1 MAMAWIAGSALPTRG
16 ADLFLEL
23 PGIPG
28 ESTEVNHRNWIS
40 LQSLSFGIS
49 RTVAT
54 NSSTGSA
61 RATGQD
67 LGLAKRIDLA
77 SPKLALAAASG
88 QPLATARIQ
97 WVRQTAN
104 NVPLVQFEAVFR
116 DVRIGSDAVSGSDT
130 ELTEQLQFS
139 YSRMTWSTPVLDARG
154 DSTGRIEV
162 DWNFQTNAGS
172 LNSVTNPPNPPPA
185 TVPVTATGERSA
197 TGAIT
202 LRWPAT
208 AGQSFRI
215 FGSPR
220 LDGTYTAI
228 QDLRASTAGTLTLEL
243 NGPEAMRFFQVVR
256 LP

>member
-1 MAMAWIAGSALPTRG
+1 MAWIAGSALPTRG

-49 RTVAT
+49 RTGPT
-54 NSSTGSA
+54 NSSAGSA
-61 RATGQD
+61 RAIGQD

-97 WVRQTAN
+97 WVRQAAN
-104 NVPLVQFEAVFR
+104 NVPLVQFDAVFR
-116 DVRIGSDAVSGSDT
+116 DVRIRSDAVSGSAT

-139 YSRMTWSTPVLDARG
+139 YGRMTWSTPVLDARG

-162 DWNFQTNAGS
+162 DWNFETNAGS
-172 LNSVTNPPNPPPA
+172 LNSVTTPPNPPPVN
-185 TVPVTATGERSA
+185 VPVTATGERSA

>member
-1 MAMAWIAGSALPTRG
+1 MAWIVAVALPTRG

-40 LQSLSFGIS
+40 LHSIFFGIS

-61 RATGQD
+61 LATGEE
-67 LGLAKRIDLA
+67 LVLVKPIDQA

-88 QPLATARIQ
+88 QTLETARVQ
-97 WVRQTAN
+97 WIRRTGN
-104 NVPLVQFEAVFR
+104 NAPLVQFEAVFR
-116 DVRIGSDAVSGSDT
+116 DVQVRSDVVSGSDT
-130 ELTEQLQFS
+130 EVTERLQFS
-139 YSRMTWSTPVLDARG
+139 YTRMTWSAPVLNARG
-154 DSTGRIEV
+154 DATGRIEV
-162 DWNFQTNAGS
+162 DWNFAANVGS
-172 LNSVTNPPNPPPA
+172 LNSVTTPPPVN
-185 TVPVTATGERSA
+185 VPVTATGERSA
-197 TGAIT
+197 TGAVT

-220 LDGTYTAI
+220 LDGTYTAV
-228 QDLRASTAGTLTLEL
+228 QDLHASTTGDLRLEL
-243 NGPEAMRFFQVVR
+243 NGTDAMKFFQVVR
-256 LP
+256 VP